1 MARMESATS
10 PNTSKMC
17 NMVEITHVITSSQQL
32 CNMINAIVSIEPV
45 VTIA

>member
-17 NMVEITHVITSSQQL
+17 NIVEITSSQQL
-32 CNMINAIVSIEPV
+32 CNMINGIVSTEPV